1 MPIHDQEHP
10 TFEPQYNLDGTVDL
24 VVTAGG
30 TLVKN
35 TAYKVIL
42 NENGFVTAAM
52 ADPGGTASD
61 RTRFY
66 VGVARAAASSGDV
79 IRIQIGGRV
88 TALITPSLSVA
99 VGHSLKIHDGAI
111 ADVGADYSGKDAE
124 FCACITVST
133 SSATQDV
140 MLIPRI
146 ILEST

>member
-42 NENGFVTAAM
+42 NENGYVTAAM
-52 ADPGGTASD
+52 ADPSSATK
-61 RTRFY
+61 RFY

-99 VGHSLKIHDGAI
+99 VGHSLEIHDGAI
-111 ADVGADYSGKDAE
+111 ADVGADYSGTDAD
-124 FCACITVST
+124 FCACITAST
-133 SSATQDV
+133 SSSTQDV

>member
-1 MPIHDQEHP
+1 MPIHDREHP

-42 NENGFVTAAM
+42 NENGYVTAAM
-52 ADPGGTASD
+52 ADPSSATK
-61 RTRFY
+61 RFY
-66 VGVARAAASSGDV
+66 VGIARAAASSGDV

-88 TALITPSLSVA
+88 TALITPSLTTS
-99 VGHSLKIHDGAI
+99 VGHALEIHDGAI
-111 ADVGADYSGKDAE
+111 ADVDADYSGLDAQ
-124 FCACITVST
+124 FCAVVTAASG
-133 SSATQDV
+133 SATQDV

>member
-24 VVTAGG
+24 LVTAGG

-42 NENGFVTAAM
+42 DENGYVTAAM
-52 ADPGGTASD
+52 ADPSSATK
-61 RTRFY
+61 RFY
-66 VGVARAAASSGDV
+66 VGVARAAATSGDV

-88 TALITPSLSVA
+88 TALITPSLTTS
-99 VGHSLKIHDGAI
+99 VGHSLEIHDGAI
-111 ADVGADYSGKDAE
+111 ADVDADYSGTDAD
-124 FCACITVST
+124 FCAVVTAASG
-133 SSATQDV
+133 SATQDV

>member
-42 NENGFVTAAM
+42 DENGYVTAAM
-52 ADPGGTASD
+52 ADPSSATK
-61 RTRFY
+61 RFY
-66 VGVARAAASSGDV
+66 VGVARAAATSGDV

-99 VGHSLKIHDGAI
+99 VGHSLEIHAGAI
-111 ADVGADYSGKDAE
+111 AAVGADYSGTAAA
-124 FCACITVST
+124 FCACITAST
-133 SSATQDV
+133 SSTTQDV